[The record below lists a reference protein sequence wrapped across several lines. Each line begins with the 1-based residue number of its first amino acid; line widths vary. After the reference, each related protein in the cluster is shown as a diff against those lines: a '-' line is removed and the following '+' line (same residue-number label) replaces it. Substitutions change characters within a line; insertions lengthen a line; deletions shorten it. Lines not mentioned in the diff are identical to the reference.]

1 MIYSIQ
7 SQGWYIGIT
16 AASQA
21 VKAGSTPVP
30 CSKKERHAQACLSF
44 LESVGDEKAQGQV
57 NCPCANAFAQQKHF
71 TAQKRRAST
80 RRSASRLDSNYLTA
94 EVNSTYNNSPLRC
107 ELTRD
112 FARGTRGTLKCS
124 GEINSPCANAYGAK
138 APKRTE
144 WVRVPASIEGAGRCC
159 RGAAMRDGV
168 LRRLRLRGALALS
181 GNSRWGAVL
190 MMMNAAPI
198 DSAGQ
203 NTMIIFRQR
212 YRLWATRVCLRRS
225 GCR

>member
-1 MIYSIQ
+1 MSTKMSLYCHSILLKNEQ
-7 SQGWYIGIT
+7 KFAKIHKRPRAGKSEKGLKIKGFQGFRGNGEIIT
-16 AASQA
+16 TMFPKPLRRVRLPYPAP
-21 VKAGSTPVP
+21 KN
-30 CSKKERHAQACLSF
+30 KRR
-44 LESVGDEKAQGQV
+44 
-57 NCPCANAFAQQKHF
+57 
-71 TAQKRRAST
+71 RRASLIFWNPWDIKMLGG
-80 RRSASRLDSNYLTA
+80 SEFRL
-94 EVNSTYNNSPLRC
+94 R
-107 ELTRD
+107 
-112 FARGTRGTLKCS
+112 KCF
-124 GEINSPCANAYGAK
+124 CAAKAFYGAK
-138 APKRTE
+138 APRGTE
-144 WVRVPASIEGAGRCC
+144 WVRVPASIGGAQRCC

>member
-1 MIYSIQ
+1 MIYSIR

-80 RRSASRLDSNYLTA
+80 RRSASRLDSNYLTT
-94 EVNSTYNNSPLRC
+94 EVNSAYNNSPLRC

-112 FARGTRGTLKCS
+112 FARGTRGTLKKHR
-124 GEINSPCANAYGAK
+124 GNSL
-138 APKRTE
+138 APVQMLLHSK
-144 WVRVPASIEGAGRCC
+144 SI
-159 RGAAMRDGV
+159 
-168 LRRLRLRGALALS
+168 LRRKRAEE
-181 GNSRWGAVL
+181 
-190 MMMNAAPI
+190 
-198 DSAGQ
+198 
-203 NTMIIFRQR
+203 TKFR
-212 YRLWATRVCLRRS
+212 YRRSYRR
-225 GCR
+225 GCRLLRA